1 MRVCLF
7 FFFKQKTAYE
17 SRISDWSADVCS
29 SDLRQ
34 QDERAAPRRHA
45 ARDAARIA
53 ARAPEAVEAIGAL
66 DRTAG
71 ILRYPYAVGFRPVER
86 KQHRRA
92 QRHIA
97 IGRASWRER
106 GCQYV

>member
-1 MRVCLF
+1 MMRALRRPPRTYTVFPYPPHFGFLF
-7 FFFKQKTAYE
+7 GGGGTAPGHRRMT
-17 SRISDWSADVCS
+17 SWLLDGARRRAD
-29 SDLRQ
+29 RQ

-71 ILRYPYAVGFRPVER
+71 ILRYPYAVGFRPVE
-86 KQHRRA
+86 
-92 QRHIA
+92 
-97 IGRASWRER
+97 IGRAH
-106 GCQYV
+106 V